1 MSEIGAVDAPIDF
14 PTVLHYKLEPFGV
27 EINGSTGRIAM
38 KIKNPIALFLS
49 AFLWLIAQ
57 AAWSGTTTVA
67 WHGHAAFEIVT
78 PKGKVLMID
87 PWLKNPVNPKA
98 KDGKDLVEGI
108 AKTDYILITHGH
120 FDHTGDAVAIAKK
133 TGARLVA
140 TFELGTNMAK
150 LLGYPKD
157 QMGFDTLMNIGG
169 EITIADGEVTV
180 MMTPA
185 VHSSGI
191 QNPNAGEK
199 DPDIVYGGNP
209 VGVILKIKDGPTI
222 YHTGDTAYF
231 KDMELIG
238 ELAPDLALINI
249 GGHFGMEPDMA
260 VRAAATVKAKLVVP
274 HHYAS
279 FPVLTQNADGF
290 VAALKKKGIP
300 SKVMEPGS
308 SIVFEGKNPKN

>member
-1 MSEIGAVDAPIDF
+1 
-14 PTVLHYKLEPFGV
+14 
-27 EINGSTGRIAM
+27 M
-38 KIKNPIALFLS
+38 KIKDRMALSVS
-49 AFLWLIAQ
+49 AFLLLIAP
-57 AAWSGTTTVA
+57 AALAGMTTVT

-78 PKGKVLMID
+78 PKGKVLLID

-98 KDGKDLVEGI
+98 KEGKDPLDGI
-108 AKTDYILITHGH
+108 TKADYILITHGH
-120 FDHTGDAVAIAKK
+120 FDHTGDAVAIARK

-169 EITIADGEVTV
+169 EIMIADGEVAVT
-180 MMTPA
+180 MTPA

-191 QNPNAGEK
+191 QNPHAGEK

-209 VGVILKIKDGPTI
+209 VGFLLKINGGPTI
-222 YHTGDTAYF
+222 YDTGDTAYF

-238 ELAPDLALINI
+238 EQAPDLALINI

-260 VRAAATVKAKLVVP
+260 ARAAAAVKSKLVVP
-274 HHYAS
+274 HHYAT
-279 FPVLTQNADGF
+279 FPVLTQKADGF
-290 VAALKKKGIP
+290 VAALRKKNIR
-300 SKVMEPGS
+300 SRVMEPGS
-308 SIVFEGKNPKN
+308 SIAFEGGNLKK